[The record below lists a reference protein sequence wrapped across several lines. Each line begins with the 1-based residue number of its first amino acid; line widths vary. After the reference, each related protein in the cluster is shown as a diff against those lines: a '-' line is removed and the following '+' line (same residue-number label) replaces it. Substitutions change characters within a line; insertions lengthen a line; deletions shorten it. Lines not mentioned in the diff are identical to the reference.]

1 MNGYSY
7 KTKYNNFP
15 KLQTN
20 SSTWYKTFNLDK
32 SKNNSM
38 KNLHAPHIS
47 FLKNKK
53 NDKINKNSSLIFSKI
68 NNKNHSRHF
77 NRNRNTPLSFL
88 HHYLSD
94 EETDDSIF
102 ALSQIKNIDNLL
114 SRRVNKTKIWK
125 RKLQTIYDIEASNN
139 CKIIKKIKESINK
152 NRFKN
157 SKVFDL
163 KNEINKKKYFP
174 VKKVEVIREA
184 NDIIKKMEKQR
195 QSEKKFA
202 KNIFINKR
210 VDINEFARNN
220 REICLKNNVIK
231 FIKDERGNLAKK
243 EKDIIKALED
253 AHNGLNRDE
262 KLFKDFVESNKQKN
276 KEDMLLIENMMEHNM
291 ILKSEIDKLNAEI
304 KSKQDEIGKIIK
316 DIIVNYSYAKF
327 IHRIID
333 DNKNLKE
340 VNIDKLNIYKNIS
353 KGKDFDYVIKNVFD
367 EFNFLLN
374 DNDIN
379 SHKYNFNFNDDK
391 MTYLLNSIENSILKY
406 MDERDDII
414 KELERG
420 YNYSELEYLHNRII
434 YHKNELKYLD
444 EEKNKINFLS
454 IKLNDDFKNKLYG
467 AQNHICE
474 IYEELKKV
482 VNITESK
489 IDNIHKDSIIKDTKN
504 LLHSLENKTIFLI
517 NEIEK
522 LNENGIEN
530 DELFKKI
537 IENLKIE
544 NKYKKIMESRKI
556 LEKKEEEK
564 KIKYSKRMDSIKL
577 KRIFEFTP
585 SWIHQQKKK
594 EIIEQR
600 KNEGNNDEDLLCY

>member
-1 MNGYSY
+1 MESYSY
-7 KTKYNNFP
+7 KTKYRNFP

-20 SSTWYKTFNLDK
+20 ISTWYRTFNLDK

-53 NDKINKNSSLIFSKI
+53 NDKNNKNSSLIFSKI
-68 NNKNHSRHF
+68 NNKNHSKHF
-77 NRNRNTPLSFL
+77 NRNTPLSFL

-102 ALSQIKNIDNLL
+102 ALSQIKNIDDLL

-125 RKLQTIYDIEASNN
+125 MKQKKIYDIEASSNY
-139 CKIIKKIKESINK
+139 KIIKKIKENINK
-152 NRFKN
+152 NRFRN
-157 SKVFDL
+157 SLIFDL
-163 KNEINKKKYFP
+163 KNEIHKKKYFP

-184 NDIIKKMEKQR
+184 SDIINKMEKQR
-195 QSEKKFA
+195 QSEKAFA
-202 KNIFINKR
+202 KNFFIKKR
-210 VDINEFARNN
+210 IDINEFARQN

-231 FIKDERGNLAKK
+231 YIKDKRHNLSKK

-262 KLFKDFVESNKQKN
+262 KSFKDFVENNKQKD
-276 KEDMLLIENMMEHNM
+276 KENLLLIENMIERN
-291 ILKSEIDKLNAEI
+291 ITLKDEIDKLNGEI
-304 KSKQDEIGKIIK
+304 KNKKDEIGKIIK
-316 DIIVNYSYAKF
+316 DIIEYYSYAKF

-340 VNIDKLNIYKNIS
+340 VNIDNLNIYKNIR
-353 KGKDFDYVIKNVFD
+353 KGKDFDYVIQNVFD

-374 DNDIN
+374 DNNIN
-379 SHKYNFNFNDDK
+379 SNEYNFDFNDDK
-391 MTYLLNSIENSILKY
+391 MTYVFNSIENSIMKY
-406 MDERDDII
+406 MEERDDII

-420 YNYSELEYLHNRII
+420 YNYSELEYLNNRII

-444 EEKNKINFLS
+444 EEKNKINSLS
-454 IKLNDDFKNKLYG
+454 IKLNDDFKNKLHG

-474 IYEELKKV
+474 IYEELKKIE
-482 VNITESK
+482 NIRESK
-489 IDNIHKDSIIKDTKN
+489 IDNIHKESIIKETNN
-504 LLHSLENKTIFLI
+504 LLYLVENKTIFLI

-522 LNENGIEN
+522 LNEHGLEN

-544 NKYKKIMESRKI
+544 NKYKKIIESRKI

-564 KIKYSKRMDSIKL
+564 KMKYSQRMDSIKL

-594 EIIEQR
+594 EIIEKM
-600 KNEGNNDEDLLCY
+600 KNEGNHDEDLLCY